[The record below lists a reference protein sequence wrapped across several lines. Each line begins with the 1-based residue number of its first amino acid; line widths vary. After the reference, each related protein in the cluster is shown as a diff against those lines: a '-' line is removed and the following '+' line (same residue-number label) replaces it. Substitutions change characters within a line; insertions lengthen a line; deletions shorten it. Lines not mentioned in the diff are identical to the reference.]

1 MEKQIFKYFT
11 VFLLNCET
19 NNLQD
24 CGLFCIAIGRAYF
37 LFIVLPVASKI
48 LHVNSYHRGRN
59 LFVQEVFFICMY
71 TYTHRHMFV
80 IYLQLTDEDCHIY
93 Y

>member
-1 MEKQIFKYFT
+1 MEKQIFKHFT
-11 VFLLNCET
+11 VFLLNCEI

-24 CGLFCIAIGRAYF
+24 CGLFCIATGRAYF

-59 LFVQEVFFICMY
+59 LFVQKVIFYMY
-71 TYTHRHMFV
+71 VYIYTQTHVCDLSTADR
-80 IYLQLTDEDCHIY
+80 
-93 Y
+93 